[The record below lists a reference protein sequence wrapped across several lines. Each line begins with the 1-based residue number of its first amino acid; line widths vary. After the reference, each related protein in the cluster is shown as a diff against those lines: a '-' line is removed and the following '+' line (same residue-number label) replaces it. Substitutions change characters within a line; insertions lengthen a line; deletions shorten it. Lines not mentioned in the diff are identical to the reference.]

1 MSILSLLAQGLV
13 LCINLGLNA
22 RKFLKFIVMNR
33 ENFISFIKDS
43 SSAKRSL
50 VSTGVIENRQANTV
64 EAYLETLEDTELEK
78 LAVSLG
84 YTEKTE
90 KTITIT
96 NASSDEEGVQ
106 VNFLPSWKP
115 FTKSIETESD
125 GMQDVELC
133 NVTLRRLGSPRK
145 RANGTTY
152 NTLKCSLADG
162 TNITIS
168 SKDVLDLWFDN
179 KLKKGDTVAIKSVIQ
194 KSAVLQGRP
203 TQWYEGVVIIAGS
216 DLVQDKF
223 DERQNAKAE
232 FAQLAEGAQL
242 KVREQSEEKQAED
255 FLAKYGSVKF

>member
-1 MSILSLLAQGLV
+1 
-13 LCINLGLNA
+13 
-22 RKFLKFIVMNR
+22 MNR

-50 VSTGVIENRQANTV
+50 VSTGVIENRQASTLD
-64 EAYLETLEDTELEK
+64 AYLETLEDNELEK

-96 NASSDEEGVQ
+96 NASSEEDGVQ

-115 FTKSIETESD
+115 FTKSVETESE
-125 GMQDVELC
+125 GMMDVELC
-133 NVTLRRLGSPRK
+133 NVTLRKLGSPRK

-152 NTLKCSLADG
+152 NTLKGKLADG
-162 TNITIS
+162 TNITIT

-179 KLKKGDTVAIKSVIQ
+179 KIKLGDTVAIKSVIQ
-194 KSAVLQGRP
+194 KSAVLNGRP

-216 DLVQDKF
+216 DLIQDKF
-223 DERQNAKAE
+223 DERLNAKAM
-232 FAQLAEGAQL
+232 FANLSEGAQL
-242 KVREQSEEKQAED
+242 KVRENSEQQQADD